1 MVVIKI
7 IDQPDDD
14 FQRRWQWWK
23 EQENY
28 YRIFPPS
35 QNCGKNYPGI
45 PRYLIRSC
53 IHPSVRSI
61 ARWICSRTRI
71 TGTKIHSNPSV
82 HSSNIQLLSSTGCW
96 TRITSCSQCSVVG
109 PAVLGSSPPGAQQL
123 AQCFATSFWKLDLL
137 FKLYMQ
143 TEIIWALIWFGSV
156 GHHWSLVSVEVT
168 EAQTEGKKWEEEDFF
183 RRKKI
188 GCLAVWKALIMNLV
202 CHVMFQM
209 MFSILCQSFAS

>member
-1 MVVIKI
+1 MYSKQRCPGTAPGRSRPPGKTKIILLVMKI

-14 FQRRWQWWK
+14 SQWWK

-28 YRIFPPS
+28 YRIFPPG

-82 HSSNIQLLSSTGCW
+82 QSPNIQLLTSTGCW
-96 TRITSCSQCSVVG
+96 TRITSCSQCIVVG
-109 PAVLGSSPPGAQQL
+109 PAVLGCPQPPSAQQL
-123 AQCFATSFWKLDLL
+123 VQCFPTS
-137 FKLYMQ
+137 
-143 TEIIWALIWFGSV
+143 S
-156 GHHWSLVSVEVT
+156 
-168 EAQTEGKKWEEEDFF
+168 
-183 RRKKI
+183 
-188 GCLAVWKALIMNLV
+188 
-202 CHVMFQM
+202 
-209 MFSILCQSFAS
+209 